1 MLKKIQIGALF
12 TLLFA
17 VGCGTNALNSSES
30 PNLSTLPF
38 TLTADVGENLV
49 RHFSPLATKPPANR
63 QLPSRIYRFD
73 FVEKERTLSPEGN
86 GIIRGDF
93 LFSIN
98 NQPSQRGLIEITYTP
113 DGSLWRKTNNVRIVP
128 TDDVEA
134 ITVIANVRDSE
145 SGLPLENV
153 AVEARR
159 PDGVRT
165 SRTVQTDETGRA
177 TLEVLPG
184 EFEIAVD
191 HPNFQPITL
200 TTINANMA
208 NINVGDIQLAPIN
221 KLIRTP

>member
-1 MLKKIQIGALF
+1 MFKLIQTGALF
-12 TLLFA
+12 TLLFV
-17 VGCGTNALNSSES
+17 VGCGSSVLNSSES
-30 PNLSTLPF
+30 PNLSTMPF
-38 TLTADVGENLV
+38 TLTNDVGENLV

-63 QLPSRIYRFD
+63 QLPSRMYRFD
-73 FVEKERTLSPEGN
+73 FVERERTLSPEGN

-98 NQPSQRGLIEITYTP
+98 NQPSQRGLIELNYTP
-113 DGSLWRKTNNVRIVP
+113 DGSLWRKTNTVRIVQ

-134 ITVIANVRDSE
+134 ITLIANVRDSE
-145 SGLPLENV
+145 SGQPLENV
-153 AVEARR
+153 SVEARR
-159 PDGVRT
+159 ADGVRT
-165 SRTVQTDETGRA
+165 SRTVKTDETGSA

-200 TTINANMA
+200 TTIHAGMA
-208 NINVGDIQLAPIN
+208 HVEVGDIKLTPIN